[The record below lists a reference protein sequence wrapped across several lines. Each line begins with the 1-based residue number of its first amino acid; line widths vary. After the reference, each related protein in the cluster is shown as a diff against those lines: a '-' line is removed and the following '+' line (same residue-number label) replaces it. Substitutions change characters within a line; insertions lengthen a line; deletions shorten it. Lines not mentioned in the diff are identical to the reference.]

1 LVPLCQPVVRAHLS
15 RAGAKGVRPLCRAE
29 QEGDV
34 NEVIVLAA
42 NVLIGAVGGFAV
54 AYIFGWR
61 AGREKRANMV
71 WPYIRRTGEPIVP
84 PPTISWRSTPV
95 SETPATPASQVRG
108 EQ

>member
-1 LVPLCQPVVRAHLS
+1 MH
-15 RAGAKGVRPLCRAE
+15 
-29 QEGDV
+29 D
-34 NEVIVLAA
+34 VIVLAA

-71 WPYIRRTGEPIVP
+71 WLYIRPAGEPIVP
-84 PPTISWRSTPV
+84 PPTISWRSTPA
-95 SETPATPASQVRG
+95 SETPATPASQVKS